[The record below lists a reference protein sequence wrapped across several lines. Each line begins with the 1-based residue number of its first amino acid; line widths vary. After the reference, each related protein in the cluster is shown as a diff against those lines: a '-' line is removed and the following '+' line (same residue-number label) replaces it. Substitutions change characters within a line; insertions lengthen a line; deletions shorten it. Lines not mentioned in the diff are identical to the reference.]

1 MPRALAAPCAALVLA
16 LASVAAAQSGE
27 PTNRFPGAAA
37 GYLVVADGV
46 PLWAADAERALPPAS
61 LTKLM
66 TALVVA
72 ETTQLDAIITVSATA
87 ARAGG
92 SRMGLAP
99 GTRIAASELLAGLL
113 LRSANDACVALAQH
127 IDGTETRF
135 VARMNARAQALGL
148 AATRFANACGFD
160 AAGHHASARDLARL
174 AELALASPPLARLM
188 ALDRYDARTADGR
201 RFALANTNVLLGL
214 VPGLA
219 GVKTG
224 YTKRA
229 GHCLIG
235 YAERGGHRVLVV
247 LLGAKDRWW
256 DAVAMIEQAFERTK
270 APAPGPPPR
279 G

>member
-1 MPRALAAPCAALVLA
+1 
-16 LASVAAAQSGE
+16 
-27 PTNRFPGAAA
+27 
-37 GYLVVADGV
+37 
-46 PLWAADAERALPPAS
+46 
-61 LTKLM
+61 
-66 TALVVA
+66 
-72 ETTQLDAIITVSATA
+72 
-87 ARAGG
+87 
-92 SRMGLAP
+92 MGLAP